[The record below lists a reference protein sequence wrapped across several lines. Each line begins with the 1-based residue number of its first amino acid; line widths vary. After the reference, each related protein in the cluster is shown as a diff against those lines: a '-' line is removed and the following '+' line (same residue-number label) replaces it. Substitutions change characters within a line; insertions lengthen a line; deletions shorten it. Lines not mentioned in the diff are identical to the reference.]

1 MRTRPA
7 GLPPPDARVA
17 CAAALANGSGFS
29 GQSAVLKTPPIARNR
44 PFTPPLSRHS
54 RTLAGPHPTDLPN
67 SPGFGLES
75 QAQHQA
81 GVAQLVEQRIR
92 NAKVGSSTLFPG
104 TRFLKRPPLRWPF
117 WSELLKKR
125 NSTNKYHV
133 YIQNHQHIAII
144 NKNQCCDYFH
154 KKQSS
159 IF

>member
-1 MRTRPA
+1 MRICWRRDAVVPPTPRSGRHLSAIRP
-7 GLPPPDARVA
+7 GCVSSARPVPA
-17 CAAALANGSGFS
+17 SPARGLANPPRF
-29 GQSAVLKTPPIARNR
+29 QVRIAASAPP
-44 PFTPPLSRHS
+44 
-54 RTLAGPHPTDLPN
+54 
-67 SPGFGLES
+67 
-75 QAQHQA
+75 A

-92 NAKVGSSTLFPG
+92 NAKVGSSTLFTG